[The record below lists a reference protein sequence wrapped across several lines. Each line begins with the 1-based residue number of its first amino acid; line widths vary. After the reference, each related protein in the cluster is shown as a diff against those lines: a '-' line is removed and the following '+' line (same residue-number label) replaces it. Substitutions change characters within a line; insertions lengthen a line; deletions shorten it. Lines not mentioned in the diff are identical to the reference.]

1 MKEQIR
7 KYDPNKE
14 YFIEEQ
20 CHINELSNIP
30 EDNDVSIAQA
40 LVSPGVTT
48 HWHRLNGIVER
59 YVIIRGQGKVE
70 IGILLPQN
78 ISPGDIV
85 IIPAGCRQRITNI
98 STEDLV
104 FLAICSPRFNSSAY
118 EELNSEV
125 LKCQ

>member
-7 KYDPNKE
+7 KYDLNNE

-30 EDNDVSIAQA
+30 EDNEVSIAQA
-40 LVSPGVTT
+40 RVSPGVTT
-48 HWHRLNGIVER
+48 HWHRLTGIVER
-59 YVIIRGQGKVE
+59 YVIIQGQGIVE
-70 IGILLPQN
+70 IGNLLPQN
-78 ISPGDIV
+78 IGPGDIA

-118 EELNSEV
+118 EDLN
-125 LKCQ
+125 

>member
-7 KYDPNKE
+7 KYDPNNE

-30 EDNDVSIAQA
+30 EDIEVSIAQA
-40 LVSPGVTT
+40 RVSPRVTA
-48 HWHRLNGIVER
+48 HWYRLTGIVER
-59 YVIIRGQGKVE
+59 YIIMQGQGKVE
-70 IGILLPQN
+70 IGNLLPQN
-78 ISPGDIV
+78 ISPGDIA
-85 IIPAGCRQRITNI
+85 IIPAGCRQRIINI

-118 EELNSEV
+118 EDFNSGE